1 MTAFISTKTTKFL
14 AFQSSDDQS
23 SDNKSTAIL
32 PIQTL
37 ANVDFND
44 WLSTLTPSQAQ
55 WVADSDFAADK
66 DQTIKLFDDSGKVT
80 DIILGIGAE
89 SSVSGIAAYANIA
102 KSLPPGHYQISDDSQ
117 SLLSSIGW
125 AISQYE
131 FDHYKAKKN
140 NHNAVLVVDSEEQLK
155 ALTPIVNGICLVRD
169 LVNTPACDMGPSHLS
184 AVMQDLAECYAAEF
198 SEIVGDE
205 LLVKG
210 LNTIHAVGRAAK
222 EQPRLLEL
230 RWGDKDAPKLTLVGK
245 GVCFDTGGLD
255 LKPSAGMRTMKKD
268 MGGAAHTLG
277 IAQMI
282 MGAGLKVR
290 LRLLIPAVENNIS
303 EDAFRP
309 GDIITTY
316 KGTTVEVDNTDAEG
330 RLVLCDALTLASEEE
345 PELLM
350 NFATLTGAARVAM
363 GTDVVPFF
371 TDNDEI
377 AASLAKHAKQQ
388 NDPTWR
394 LPLHAPYETQLKS
407 NFADM
412 RNMGSGP
419 FGGAIVAAL
428 YLKHFV
434 SNPSQWV
441 HFDMYA
447 WNNSEKSTC
456 PEGGEAMAIR
466 SVFSYLEERFG
477 LG

>member
-1 MTAFISTKTTKFL
+1 MTNFITTKTTKFL
-14 AFQSSDDQS
+14 TSENDSTESNSSS
-23 SDNKSTAIL
+23 RVRIK
-32 PIQTL
+32 TL
-37 ANVDFND
+37 ASIDFKN
-44 WLSTLTPSQAQ
+44 WLSSLTSKQSQ
-55 WVADSDFAADK
+55 WVADSDFSAAK
-66 DQTIKLFDDSGKVT
+66 DQTIKLFDDSGNIT
-80 DIILGIGAE
+80 EIILGLGSE
-89 SSVSGIAAYANIA
+89 SSASGIAAYANMA
-102 KSLPPGHYQISDDSQ
+102 KSLAPGKYQIQDDSQ
-117 SLLSSIGW
+117 STLSSIGW
-125 AISQYE
+125 AVSQYE

-140 NHNAVLVVDSEEQLK
+140 SHNAVLVLKSEEQVK
-155 ALTPIVNGICLVRD
+155 ALTPIINGICLVRD

-184 AVMQDLAECYAAEF
+184 AVMQDLAKQYSAEF

-205 LLVKG
+205 LLAKR

-222 EQPRLLEL
+222 NQPRLLEL
-230 RWGDKDAPKLTLVGK
+230 KWGDEDAPKLTLVGK

-255 LKPSAGMRTMKKD
+255 LKGSAGMRIMKKD

-282 MGAGLKVR
+282 MGSGLKVR

-330 RLVLCDALTLASEEE
+330 RLVLCDALALASEEE
-345 PELLM
+345 PELLI

-377 AASLAKHAKQQ
+377 AASLAEHSKRQD
-388 NDPTWR
+388 DPTWR
-394 LPLHAPYETQLKS
+394 LPLHEPYAAQLKS

-441 HFDMYA
+441 HFDMYS
-447 WNNSEKSTC
+447 WNISEKSTC

-466 SVFSYLEERFG
+466 AVFAYLEERFG
-477 LG
+477 C

>member
-1 MTAFISTKTTKFL
+1 MTSFITTKTSKFL
-14 AFQSSDDQS
+14 TSLARENACSENTSSS
-23 SDNKSTAIL
+23 RVYIK
-32 PIQTL
+32 TL
-37 ANVDFND
+37 AAIDFKA
-44 WLSTLTPSQAQ
+44 WLNNLTSKQAQ
-55 WVADSDFAADK
+55 WVADSDFSAAK
-66 DQTIKLFDDSGKVT
+66 DQTIKLFDDSGNIT
-80 DIILGIGAE
+80 EIILGLGDD
-89 SSVSGIAAYANIA
+89 SSALGIAAYADIA
-102 KSLPPGHYQISDDSQ
+102 KSLAPGQYQIQADTQ
-117 SLLSSIGW
+117 STLSSIGW

-131 FDHYKAKKN
+131 FDRYKAKKN
-140 NHNAVLVVDSEEQLK
+140 SHNAVLVVESEQQLK

-184 AVMQDLAECYAAEF
+184 AVMQDLAKHYSADF

-205 LLVKG
+205 LLEKR

-222 EQPRLLEL
+222 NKPRLLEL
-230 RWGDKDAPKLTLVGK
+230 LWGDEEAPKLTLVGK

-255 LKPSAGMRTMKKD
+255 LKGSAGMRIMKKD

-282 MGAGLKVR
+282 MGSGLKVR

-330 RLVLCDALTLASEEE
+330 RLVLCDALALASEEE
-345 PELLM
+345 PELLI

-371 TDNDEI
+371 TDNDDI
-377 AASLAKHAKQQ
+377 AASLAEHSKQQ

-394 LPLHAPYETQLKS
+394 LPLHQPYAAQLKS

-447 WNNSEKSTC
+447 WNQSERSTC

-466 SVFSYLEERFG
+466 AVFAYLEERFG
-477 LG
+477 S